1 MSVHR
6 SFAAFAATAA
16 ATAALGLAAFGTAAT
31 ASAVVSDATF
41 IDVISEQ
48 GIGFTSPAAAVDAGL
63 VVCSLVDDGAVPL
76 EAAEI
81 VYQESG
87 LSRDNAA
94 FFVGASIATFCPE
107 YGFLIEA

>member
-6 SFAAFAATAA
+6 RVAAVAGTAA
-16 ATAALGLAAFGTAAT
+16 ATAAFGLAALGAAAT
-31 ASAVVSDATF
+31 ATATASDATF

-48 GIGFTSPAAAVDAGL
+48 GIGFTSPDAAVDAGL

-107 YGFLIEA
+107 YGFLIDA